1 VTVTEKDFIVVG
13 QGLAGTLLAH
23 FLKAAGKS
31 ILMINPPDGNAASQI
46 AAGIINPVTGRRF
59 VKSWMIETLLPFAK
73 TTYQTI
79 ENQLNIHIYHEKNIL
94 RALANPKEENDWLA
108 RATEPGYTPYLAEKA
123 DPEKYGRHLHAP
135 FAFGETKGSAQ
146 VDLPVLITAYRNDL
160 KIKDEFLEETFDYAA
175 ISFLPDG
182 LVYKDLKAKGIVFCE
197 GYGMKANP
205 FFKDLPMRGDKGQ
218 VLHVRI
224 PEAGFEKMFKDQVFI
239 VPMASGQYWIGATY
253 EPHFENEDT
262 TEAGKKFLATQLSAS
277 LKLPF
282 EITAHKA
289 AVRPTVKDRRPLLGV
304 HPDFPRLY
312 LFNGLG
318 TKGTSLGPYW
328 AHHMTDYL
336 LGKSEIDPQVDIR
349 RFGEALH
356 SSKYFFT
363 T

>member
-1 VTVTEKDFIVVG
+1 MEDKDFILVG

-23 FLKAAGKS
+23 FLKAAGQS
-31 ILMINPPDGNAASQI
+31 ILVIDQPNGNAASQV

-73 TTYQTI
+73 STYQAI
-79 ENQLNIHIYHEKNIL
+79 ENQLNIHLYHEKNIL

-108 RATEPGYTPYLAEKA
+108 RATEPGYTPFLAEKS
-123 DPEKYGRHLHAP
+123 DPENYSQYLHAP
-135 FAFGETKGSAQ
+135 YAFGETKGSAQ
-146 VDLPVLITAYRNDL
+146 VDLPALIAAYRADL
-160 KIKDEFLEETFDYAA
+160 KANDEFLEEQFDYQAVA
-175 ISFLPDG
+175 FQENG
-182 LVYKDLKAKGIVFCE
+182 VVYHDWKAKGIVFCE

-218 VLHVRI
+218 VLEVRI
-224 PEAGFEKMFKDQVFI
+224 PEAGFEKMFKDQIFI
-239 VPMASGQYWIGATY
+239 VPMAGGQYWIGATY
-253 EPHFENEDT
+253 EPRFEQEEP
-262 TEAGKKFLATQLSAS
+262 TEAGKDFLVTHLSAT

-304 HPDFPRLY
+304 HPDLPRLY

-328 AHHMTDYL
+328 AQQMADYL

-349 RFGEALH
+349 RFRG
-356 SSKYFFT
+356 
-363 T
+363 